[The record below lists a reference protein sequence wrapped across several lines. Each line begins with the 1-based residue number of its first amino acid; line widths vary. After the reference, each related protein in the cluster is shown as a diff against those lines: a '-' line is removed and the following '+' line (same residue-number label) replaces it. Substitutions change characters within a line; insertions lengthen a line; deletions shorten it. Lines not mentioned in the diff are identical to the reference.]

1 LVVFILLAVGGA
13 RDRRLLLELLPE
25 TRVFLDESRL
35 SACASPDSK
44 TRKEGLRMTEAVQT
58 LAEAATAL
66 AEADRKRPK
75 EAKARL
81 RKWVKRA
88 IAELPADSLNRLA
101 AMCAMHLDQETL
113 KRTGKSPGYA
123 KSVVEEL
130 AAEQMAKLHVARMNG
145 SAFRWRWR

>member
-1 LVVFILLAVGGA
+1 
-13 RDRRLLLELLPE
+13 
-25 TRVFLDESRL
+25 
-35 SACASPDSK
+35 
-44 TRKEGLRMTEAVQT
+44 MMEAVQT
-58 LAEAATAL
+58 LAEA
-66 AEADRKRPK
+66 DRKRRK

-101 AMCAMHLDQETL
+101 AMCAMHLDQEML

-130 AAEQMAKLHVARMNG
+130 AEEHVAKLHVARMNG
-145 SAFRWRWR
+145 GAFRWRWR